1 MTIKNLISILALLAT
16 VLLGSCS
23 KKQEQGEGNSQPP
36 KPPTPE
42 VVAALKSQAV
52 GKKLLG
58 NTRILIGGKFV
69 SADLQNAPEFY
80 LVHYSASW

>member
-1 MTIKNLISILALLAT
+1 MTIKKLISVLALLAT
-16 VLLGSCS
+16 ALLGSCS
-23 KKQEQGEGNSQPP
+23 QKQEEGEGNSLLP

-42 VVAALKSQAV
+42 VVAALESQAV

-58 NTRILIGGKFV
+58 NTRVLIGGTFV

>member
-1 MTIKNLISILALLAT
+1 MTNKKRISVLALLAT
-16 VLLGSCS
+16 ALLGSCS
-23 KKQEQGEGNSQPP
+23 KKQEEGEGNSQPP
-36 KPPTPE
+36 EPPTPE
-42 VVAALKSQAV
+42 VVAALESQAV